1 MKKLSRI
8 LLILILILA
17 VAFTIFW
24 FARPSDVNFDEAR
37 AAVPHSAYSR
47 FADIDGVRVHYQEK
61 GSGAPLVLIHG
72 YTASTFVWK
81 DVFEPLSEQFRVIAV
96 DLKGFGLSAKP
107 DGDYTRRAQG
117 ELVVRLLD
125 HLKIN
130 RAILCGSSMG
140 GEASLNAAHYHP
152 QRVVALILVDS
163 AGVTV
168 SGGGS
173 VSPGIAQWPVI
184 GPALAALA
192 LTSDSLVRDG
202 LRQSFY
208 DDSLVTDEQ
217 VAAYYR
223 PLKTRDGQRAAF
235 LARRLAGLNPIEPE
249 INKIQRPTLIIWGAE
264 DELIPLEAGR
274 RLNAL
279 IAGSRLV
286 VFDKCGHLPQ
296 AEMPERF
303 VNEVRNFAASLTPA
317 ATQTAKNQ

>member
-47 FADIDGVRVHYQEK
+47 FADLDGLRVHYQEK

-96 DLKGFGLSAKP
+96 DLKGFGFSAKP

-125 HLKIN
+125 HLKIDQ
-130 RAILCGSSMG
+130 AILCGSSMG
-140 GEASLNAAHYHP
+140 GEAGLNAAHYHP

-173 VSPGIAQWPVI
+173 ITPGITEWPVI

-202 LRQSFY
+202 LRKSFY
-208 DDSLVTDEQ
+208 DDSMATDEQ
-217 VAAYYR
+217 TVAYYR
-223 PLKTRDGQRAAF
+223 PLKTRGGQRAAF
-235 LARRLAGLNPIEPE
+235 LARRQAGLNPVEPE
-249 INKIQRPTLIIWGAE
+249 INQIRRPTLIIWGAE

-274 RLNAL
+274 QLNTL
-279 IAGSRLV
+279 IAGSRLI
-286 VFDKCGHLPQ
+286 VFDQCGHLPQ
-296 AEMPERF
+296 AEAPERF
-303 VNEVRNFAASLTPA
+303 VSEVRNFAASLTQDA
-317 ATQTAKNQ
+317 IQTANNQ